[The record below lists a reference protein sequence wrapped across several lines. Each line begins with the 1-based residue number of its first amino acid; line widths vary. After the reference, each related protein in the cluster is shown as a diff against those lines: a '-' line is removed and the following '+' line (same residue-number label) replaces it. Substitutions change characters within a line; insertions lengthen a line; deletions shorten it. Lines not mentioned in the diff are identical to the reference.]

1 MLIEEVVLAF
11 VVKKPIR
18 IVNPVGGR
26 GEMELWAELLCEY
39 ALTLLRLHGAY
50 LILTTMNIAANLF
63 DAHSIVGD
71 LGLVGI
77 LAIIFSETGLLI
89 GLAFP
94 GDSLLFIAGIAASSA
109 GAEILG
115 GASLDPL
122 AIFIG
127 APLAAI
133 IGSQFGHFLGNR
145 YGRKLFDRPNGRFF
159 TQERVTQTERWLT
172 KYGIGKALI
181 LARFIPFVR
190 TLINPTVGIIGYPAR
205 KFFFWNCVGALIWTQ
220 GVLGA
225 GYILGNRISGSVDKY
240 LLPIIGLI
248 VFISVL
254 PVALEVLKEWRTK
267 RHLS

>member
-1 MLIEEVVLAF
+1 
-11 VVKKPIR
+11 
-18 IVNPVGGR
+18 
-26 GEMELWAELLCEY
+26 
-39 ALTLLRLHGAY
+39 
-50 LILTTMNIAANLF
+50 MNIAANLF

-71 LGLVGI
+71 LGLIGI
-77 LAIIFSETGLLI
+77 LAIIFAETGLLI

-115 GASLDPL
+115 GASLD
-122 AIFIG
+122 AASIFIG
-127 APLAAI
+127 APVITI
-133 IGSQFGHFLGNR
+133 IGSQVGHFLGNR
-145 YGRKLFDRPNGRFF
+145 YGRKFFDRPNGRFF
-159 TQERVTQTERWLT
+159 TKERVAQTERWLT

-205 KFFFWNCVGALIWTQ
+205 KFLLWNAIGAVIWTQ
-220 GVLGA
+220 CVLGA
-225 GYILGNRISGSVDKY
+225 GYVLGNKISGSIDKY

-248 VFISVL
+248 VLVSVL

>member
-1 MLIEEVVLAF
+1 
-11 VVKKPIR
+11 
-18 IVNPVGGR
+18 
-26 GEMELWAELLCEY
+26 
-39 ALTLLRLHGAY
+39 
-50 LILTTMNIAANLF
+50 MNIAANLF

-77 LAIIFSETGLLI
+77 LAIIFAETGLLI

-109 GAEILG
+109 GTEILG

-122 AIFIG
+122 AIFIS
-127 APLAAI
+127 APISAI

-145 YGRKLFDRPNGRFF
+145 YGRKLFDRPNGHFF
-159 TQERVTQTERWLT
+159 TQERVAQTERWLT

-205 KFFFWNCVGALIWTQ
+205 KFFLWNVIGALIWTQ
-220 GVLGA
+220 LVLGA
-225 GYILGNRISGSVDKY
+225 GYILGKKISGSIDKF
-240 LLPIIGLI
+240 LLPIVGLI
-248 VFISVL
+248 VLVSVL
-254 PVALEVLKEWRTK
+254 PVAIELFKEWRTK